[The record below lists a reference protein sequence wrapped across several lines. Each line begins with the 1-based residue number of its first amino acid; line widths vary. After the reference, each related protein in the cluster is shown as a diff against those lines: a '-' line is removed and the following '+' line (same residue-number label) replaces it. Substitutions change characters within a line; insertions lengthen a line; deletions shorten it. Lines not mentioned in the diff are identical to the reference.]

1 MTFAEEQQLEA
12 QARQRRIQRESIA
25 SRIAASERTVNT
37 LESEVGDKQRLII
50 QLRKLEAA
58 VAELPKEV
66 AARRGVIVT
75 GGLASATV
83 TCIRTELLNVLAGA
97 ISTQSVR
104 RDTLVERHQA
114 EEQRLATMRA
124 GIKEFQEVA
133 A

>member
-1 MTFAEEQQLEA
+1 MTLAEQEQLDA

-25 SRIAASERTVNT
+25 SRIAASERAHNT
-37 LESEVGDKQRLII
+37 LENEIGDKQQLII
-50 QLRKLEAA
+50 KLRKLEAA

-97 ISTQSVR
+97 ISTQGVR
-104 RDTLVERHQA
+104 FDTLSERLQA
-114 EEQRLATMRA
+114 EKQRLATMRA

>member
-1 MTFAEEQQLEA
+1 MTLAEQERLDAE
-12 QARQRRIQRESIA
+12 ARQRRIQRESIA
-25 SRIAASERTVNT
+25 SRIAASERTLNT
-37 LESEVGDKQRLII
+37 LAGEMRDKQQLII
-50 QLRKLEAA
+50 QLRKLEAS

-104 RDTLVERHQA
+104 RDTLAERHQA
-114 EEQRLATMRA
+114 EEQRLATMKA